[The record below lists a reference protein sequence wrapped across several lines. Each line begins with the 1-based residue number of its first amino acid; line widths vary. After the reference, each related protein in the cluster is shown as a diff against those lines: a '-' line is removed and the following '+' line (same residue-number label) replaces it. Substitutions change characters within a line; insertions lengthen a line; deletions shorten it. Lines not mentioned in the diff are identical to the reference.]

1 MDVVLAVND
10 DPRNLVLVTTQLLL
24 LGTQVVT
31 ASMQQDA
38 VELARLLHP
47 RLIILDLLLEQG
59 DGWDT
64 TREIR
69 QLIDMPHVPIIIISA
84 HTEAHEI
91 ARARLA
97 GADDFL
103 PKPYDIQDLKALL
116 QRYLAMR
123 V

>member
-24 LGTQVVT
+24 LGVQVVT

-69 QLIDMPHVPIIIISA
+69 ELIDLPRIPIIIISA
-84 HTEAHEI
+84 HTEAHDIE
-91 ARARLA
+91 RAHLA
-97 GADDFL
+97 GADEFL

-116 QRYLAMR
+116 QRYLAIQ

>member
-1 MDVVLAVND
+1 MEIILVAND

-24 LGTQVVT
+24 LGVQVVT
-31 ASMQQDA
+31 ASVQQDA
-38 VELARLLHP
+38 VELVRLLHP

-59 DGWDT
+59 DGWEA
-64 TREIR
+64 TRQIR
-69 QLIDMPHVPIIIISA
+69 ELIDMPHVPIIIISA

-91 ARARLA
+91 ERARLV

-116 QRYLAMR
+116 QRYLAIK

>member
-1 MDVVLAVND
+1 MEIVLVVND

-24 LGTQVVT
+24 LGVQVVT

-38 VELARLLHP
+38 VELARLLRP
-47 RLIILDLLLEQG
+47 RLIILDLLLEKG

-64 TREIR
+64 THEIR
-69 QLIDMPHVPIIIISA
+69 ELIDMPRVPIIIISA
-84 HTEAHEI
+84 HTEAHDIE
-91 ARARLA
+91 RAQLA

-103 PKPYDIQDLKALL
+103 PKPYDIQDLKVLL